1 MGVLVSGLTR
11 LGKRGQ
17 ACNIL
22 VLECIGCVEHNR
34 IVMMVSKTGEV
45 NV

>member
-1 MGVLVSGLTR
+1 VGVLVSGLTR